1 MEKSKVK
8 AVLAAQGWTEDR
20 FGNLMSK
27 SGIVRVKLQVSSL
40 RVERKIPARVC
51 PWGSKI
57 AAQWVNQVSD
67 YYKNLSVKGDL
78 VCIKGLTIR
87 PQA

>member
-8 AVLAAQGWTEDR
+8 AMLTAQGWIEDR

-27 SGIVRVKLQVSSL
+27 SKLVRVKMQAASL
-40 RVERKIPARVC
+40 RVERKIPASVC

-57 AAQWVNQVSD
+57 DARWVNQVSD
-67 YYKNLSVKGDL
+67 YYKNLGTKDGRICV
-78 VCIKGLTIR
+78 KGLTIR

>member
-8 AVLAAQGWTEDR
+8 ATLTAQGWVEDR
-20 FGNLMSK
+20 FGNLISK
-27 SGIVRVKLQVSSL
+27 SKLVRVKLQASSL
-40 RVERKIPARVC
+40 RVERKIPASVC